1 MSGSNPLKSYS
12 LAVAQSDIPST
23 WMPDSRPRLANVS
36 SRRIVS
42 IASQSG
48 TVNAGQP
55 ILVALPYGM
64 GAGFLCSGS
73 AYVKFTVNVTQGAV
87 ATTGWAFKQSG
98 SASSIFQRVSAIL
111 SGQQAEV
118 IHNYGALYNSLL
130 LHATNGEYLN
140 NDAGVHDAI
149 TQDLFL
155 QAGGSSITVCVPV
168 GLGCLNAK
176 QHLPLFL
183 LNGAQFQFDLN
194 AIAQALTQIGVGA
207 TAAGVI
213 SNYTVSAF
221 SMVFEQLVCEPQ
233 YEMSVKGMLAQG
245 RIYQMPIDT
254 WYNTRVANATSI
266 TQNIGLNSSSVR
278 CILWGAQTLQGAL
291 NVGHL
296 NSNGQ
301 SSCYVY
307 ADGQLVSNS
316 NLDTTASASESFV
329 EKDRCLNLM
338 FDTSR
343 TSSAP
348 TSATAGAP
356 VAGDL
361 LLTRITRA
369 NYLATAFLGGLS
381 LQREVM
387 DSQAFSFVG
396 TPVSQL
402 VFQWQGPGGATTGE
416 MFIFVALQQ
425 VLTIDAV
432 GSCNLI
438 R

>member
-23 WMPDSRPRLANVS
+23 WMPDSRPRLANVA

-73 AYVKFTVNVTQGAV
+73 AYVKFTISVTQTVGYS
-87 ATTGWAFKQSG
+87 WAFKQSG
-98 SASSIFQRVSAIL
+98 SGSSIFQRVSAIL

-118 IHNYGALYNSLL
+118 VHNYGALFNSLL
-130 LHATNGEYLN
+130 LHATNEVYLSGDAKIHDNVFPTAFN
-140 NDAGVHDAI
+140 N
-149 TQDLFL
+149 TQTLTV
-155 QAGGSSITVCVPV
+155 SIPI

-183 LNGAQFQFDLN
+183 LNGAQLQFDLN
-194 AIAQALTQIGVGA
+194 AIGQALTQGL
-207 TAAGVI
+207 AANAI
-213 SNYTVSAF
+213 SNYEISAF
-221 SMVFEQLVCEPQ
+221 SVNFEQLVCEPQ
-233 YEMSVKGMLAQG
+233 YEQSVKAMLAQG

-254 WYNTRVANATSI
+254 WYNTRVKQDGTV
-266 TQNIGLNSSSVR
+266 THNIGLNSSSVR
-278 CILWGAQTLQGAL
+278 AIMWGTQAEQSLTTA
-291 NVGHL
+291 GHL
-296 NSNGQ
+296 SNGGQ
-301 SSCYVY
+301 TSCYVY
-307 ADGQLVSNS
+307 ADGQLIHNS
-316 NLDTTASASESFV
+316 NLSEVSQQFC
-329 EKDRCLNLM
+329 EMNRCLNVM
-338 FDTSR
+338 FDTGR
-343 TSSAP
+343 TSSYPSVLTAAQAV
-348 TSATAGAP
+348 TGDITLANAVTLTAAQLRALYQSAG
-356 VAGDL
+356 
-361 LLTRITRA
+361 
-369 NYLATAFLGGLS
+369 YLGGLS
-381 LQREVM
+381 LQRESL
-387 DSQAFSFVG
+387 DNQAFSFVG
-396 TPVSQL
+396 TPVSQA
-402 VFQWQGPGGATTGE
+402 VFQWQGTTTTGE

>member
-1 MSGSNPLKSYS
+1 MSGSNALKSYS
-12 LAVAQSDIPST
+12 LSVATSDIPST
-23 WMPDSRPRLANVS
+23 WMPDNRPRLANVA

-48 TVNAGQP
+48 TVGAGQP

-64 GAGFLCSGS
+64 GSGFLCSGS
-73 AYVKFTVNVTQGAV
+73 AYAKFTINVTQAV
-87 ATTGWAFKQSG
+87 GPNWAFKQSG
-98 SASSIFQRVSAIL
+98 SGSSVFQRVSAIL

-118 IHNYGALYNSLL
+118 VHNYGALYNSLL
-130 LHATNGEYLN
+130 LHATNKSYLE
-140 NDAGVHDAI
+140 NDAAIHDDVF
-149 TQDLFL
+149 TGFNVT
-155 QAGGSSITVCVPV
+155 SSLTVCVPI

-183 LNGAQFQFDLN
+183 LNGAQLQFDTN
-194 AIAQALTQIGVGA
+194 ALASALTQGDGNA
-207 TAAGVI
+207 I
-213 SNYTVSAF
+213 SDYTISAF
-221 SMVFEQLVCEPQ
+221 TVCFEQLVSEPQ
-233 YEMSVKGMLAQG
+233 YEQSVKVMLAQG

-278 CILWGAQTLQGAL
+278 CVLWGSQSSSATPLRNA
-291 NVGHL
+291 GHL
-296 NSNGQ
+296 SSGAQ

-307 ADGQLVSNS
+307 ADGALVHNAA
-316 NLDTTASASESFV
+316 LTAVDATDSGLPQCFAEMN
-329 EKDRCLNLM
+329 RCLNVM
-338 FDTSR
+338 FDTAR
-343 TSSAP
+343 TSVAPSA
-348 TSATAGAP
+348 STANA
-356 VAGDL
+356 VVGDL
-361 LLTRITRA
+361 TLANITRPLYVA
-369 NYLATAFLGGLS
+369 SAYLGGLS
-381 LQREVM
+381 LQRESL
-387 DSQAFSFVG
+387 DNQAFSFVG

-402 VFQWQGPGGATTGE
+402 VFQWAGAPAATGE

>member
-1 MSGSNPLKSYS
+1 MSGSNALKSYS

-73 AYVKFTVNVTQGAV
+73 AYVKFTVTVTQAV
-87 ATTGWAFKQSG
+87 AVSWAFKQSG

-118 IHNYGALYNSLL
+118 VHNYGALYNSLL

-140 NDAGVHDAI
+140 NDAGVHDSI
-149 TQDLFL
+149 TQAPITD
-155 QAGGSSITVCVPV
+155 ATITVCVPV

-194 AIAQALTQIGVGA
+194 AIAQAITNI
-207 TAAGVI
+207 TAANANPP
-213 SNYTVSAF
+213 SNYAVSNF
-221 SMVFEQLVCEPQ
+221 SLCFEQLVCEPQ
-233 YEMSVKGMLAQG
+233 YELSVKAMLAQG

-278 CILWGAQTLQGAL
+278 CILWGAQTLQGLPLA
-291 NVGHL
+291 GHL

-348 TSATAGAP
+348 TAATAAQA
-356 VAGDL
+356 VANDM

-369 NYLATAFLGGLS
+369 NYLTTAFLGGLS
-381 LQREVM
+381 LQRETM

-402 VFQWQGPGGATTGE
+402 VFQWQGPGGVSTGE
-416 MFIFVALQQ
+416 LFLFVAIQQ

-432 GSCNLI
+432 GSTNII

>member
-1 MSGSNPLKSYS
+1 MSGSNPLKSYTLS
-12 LAVAQSDIPST
+12 VAQSDIPST
-23 WMPDSRPRLANVS
+23 WMPDSRPRLANVA
-36 SRRIVS
+36 SRRIVQ

-73 AYVKFTVNVTQGAV
+73 AYAKFSIKVSQDV
-87 ATTGWAFKQSG
+87 AMSWAFKQSG
-98 SASSIFQRVSAIL
+98 SGSSIFQRVSAVL

-130 LHATNGEYLN
+130 LHATNQNYLAS
-140 NDAGVHDAI
+140 DAKVHDQVFPGAFYTVGQI
-149 TQDLFL
+149 N
-155 QAGGSSITVCVPV
+155 GGADTGVITVSVPI

-183 LNGAQFQFDLN
+183 LNGSQLQFDLN
-194 AIAQALTQIGVGA
+194 SIAAALT
-207 TAAGVI
+207 AGSGNAITNYAI
-213 SNYTVSAF
+213 SDF
-221 SMVFEQLVCEPQ
+221 SICFEQLVCEPQ
-233 YEMSVKGMLAQG
+233 YEQSVKAMLAQG

-278 CILWGAQTLQGAL
+278 CVLWGAQPVQGLTNA
-291 NVGHL
+291 GHL
-296 NSNGQ
+296 TSGGQ
-301 SSCYVY
+301 TSCYVY
-307 ADGQLVSNS
+307 ADGQLIHNANLSEVSQQFAEMN
-316 NLDTTASASESFV
+316 
-329 EKDRCLNLM
+329 RCLNVM

-348 TSATAGAP
+348 SANNAVAVGA
-356 VAGDL
+356 DL
-361 LLTRITRA
+361 TLTTLTRTLYGSGA
-369 NYLATAFLGGLS
+369 YLGGLS
-381 LQREVM
+381 LQRESL
-387 DSQAFSFVG
+387 DNAAFSFVG

-402 VFQWQGPGGATTGE
+402 VFQWQGTATTGE
-416 MFIFVALQQ
+416 MFLFVALQQ
-425 VLTIDAV
+425 VMTIDAV
-432 GSCNLI
+432 GSVNLI

>member
-1 MSGSNPLKSYS
+1 MSGQQPLKAYS
-12 LAVAQSDIPST
+12 LSVAQSDIPST
-23 WMPDSRPRLANVS
+23 WMPDSRPRLANVA

-64 GAGFLCSGS
+64 GSGFLCSGS
-73 AYVKFTVNVTQGAV
+73 AYVKFTVTPTQAN
-87 ATTGWAFKQSG
+87 ARSWAFKQSG
-98 SASSIFQRVSAIL
+98 SGSSVFQRVSAIL

-118 IHNYGALYNSLL
+118 IHNYGSLYNSLL
-130 LHATNGEYLN
+130 LHATNRNYLES
-140 NDAGVHDAI
+140 DAKVHDI
-149 TQDLFL
+149 VFPGDVLTVD
-155 QAGGSSITVCVPV
+155 SYTVSIPI

-183 LNGAQFQFDLN
+183 LNGAQLQFDTN
-194 AIAQALTQIGVGA
+194 AVAQALTQGSADAITNYA
-207 TAAGVI
+207 I
-213 SNYTVSAF
+213 SDF
-221 SMVFEQLVCEPQ
+221 SVNFEQLVCEPQ
-233 YEMSVKGMLAQG
+233 YEQSVKAMLAQG

-254 WYNTRVANATSI
+254 WYNTRVAQATSI

-278 CILWGAQTLQGAL
+278 AILWGTQPTQTAR
-291 NVGHL
+291 NAGHL
-296 NSNGQ
+296 SNGGQ
-301 SSCYVY
+301 TSCYVY
-307 ADGQLVSNS
+307 ADGQLIHNS
-316 NLDTTASASESFV
+316 NLSEPSQQFV
-329 EKDRCLNLM
+329 EANRCLNVM

-348 TSATAGAP
+348 SAVNANA

-361 LLTRITRA
+361 TLAPLTRTLYA
-369 NYLATAFLGGLS
+369 SCAYLGGLS
-381 LQREVM
+381 LQRESL
-387 DSQAFSFVG
+387 DNGSFSFVG

-402 VFQWQGPGGATTGE
+402 VFQWQGSVTTGE
-416 MFIFVALQQ
+416 MFMFVALQQ

>member
-12 LAVAQSDIPST
+12 LSVAQSDIPST
-23 WMPDSRPRLANVS
+23 WMPDSRPRLANVA

-64 GAGFLCSGS
+64 GSGFLCSGS
-73 AYVKFTVNVTQGAV
+73 AYAKFKLTVTQTAGAV
-87 ATTGWAFKQSG
+87 ANSWAFKQSG
-98 SASSIFQRVSAIL
+98 SGSSVFQRISAIL

-118 IHNYGALYNSLL
+118 VHNYGALYNSLL
-130 LHATNGEYLN
+130 QHATNQTYLQS
-140 NDAGVHDAI
+140 DARVHDSVGVR
-149 TQDLFL
+149 
-155 QAGGSSITVCVPV
+155 QATSSATVCVPL

-183 LNGAQFQFDLN
+183 LNGSQLQFDTN
-194 AIAQALTQIGVGA
+194 SIAAAITQLADSGA
-207 TAAGVI
+207 VTNYAI
-213 SNYTVSAF
+213 SEF
-221 SMVFEQLVCEPQ
+221 SVCFEQLVCEPQ
-233 YEMSVKGMLAQG
+233 YEQSVKAMLAQG

-254 WYNTRVANATSI
+254 WFNTRVANATSI

-278 CILWGAQTLQGAL
+278 CILWGSQPVQTAVSAGQLTSA
-291 NVGHL
+291 V
-296 NSNGQ
+296 Q
-301 SSCYVY
+301 SSCFIY
-307 ADGQLVSNS
+307 ADGQLVHNA
-316 NLDTTASASESFV
+316 NLNTDEATGGSLAQSFA
-329 EKDRCLNLM
+329 EMNRCLNVM

-348 TSATAGAP
+348 TSVTAAA
-356 VAGDL
+356 VLADL
-361 LLTRITRA
+361 PIVPITRA
-369 NYLATAFLGGLS
+369 LYAEGAFLGGLS
-381 LQREVM
+381 LQRESI
-387 DSQAFSFVG
+387 DNQSFSFVG

-402 VFQWQGPGGATTGE
+402 VFQWAGTPPGNTGE

>member
-73 AYVKFTVNVTQGAV
+73 AYIKFTVTVTQAV
-87 ATTGWAFKQSG
+87 AFSWAFKQSG

-118 IHNYGALYNSLL
+118 VHNYGALYNSLL
-130 LHATNGEYLN
+130 LNATNGEYLN

-149 TQDLFL
+149 TQAPLTD
-155 QAGGSSITVCVPV
+155 ASITVCVPV

-194 AIAQALTQIGVGA
+194 AIAQAITNI
-207 TAAGVI
+207 TAGNANPP
-213 SNYTVSAF
+213 SNYAVSNF
-221 SMVFEQLVCEPQ
+221 SLVFEQLVCEPQ

-254 WYNTRVANATSI
+254 WYNTRVANSTSI

-278 CILWGAQTLQGAL
+278 CVLWGAQTLQGLPLA
-291 NVGHL
+291 GHL
-296 NSNGQ
+296 NNNAQ

-348 TSATAGAP
+348 TSATALQA
-356 VAGDL
+356 VANDM

-369 NYLATAFLGGLS
+369 NYLTTAFLGGLS
-381 LQREVM
+381 LQREVL

-402 VFQWQGPGGATTGE
+402 VFQWQGPGGVATGE

>member
-12 LAVAQSDIPST
+12 LSVAQSDIPST
-23 WMPDSRPRLANVS
+23 WMPDSRPRLANVA

-73 AYVKFTVNVTQGAV
+73 AYVKFTISITQAV
-87 ATTGWAFKQSG
+87 GYSWAFKQSG
-98 SASSIFQRVSAIL
+98 SGSSIFQRVSAIL

-118 IHNYGALYNSLL
+118 VHNYGALYNSLL
-130 LHATNGEYLN
+130 LHATNKNYLES
-140 NDAGVHDAI
+140 DAGVHDDVFSGGFNA
-149 TQDLFL
+149 TQTLTV
-155 QAGGSSITVCVPV
+155 SIPI

-183 LNGAQFQFDLN
+183 LNGAQLQFDTN
-194 AIAQALTQIGVGA
+194 AIAQALTQGSANAITNYA
-207 TAAGVI
+207 I
-213 SNYTVSAF
+213 SDF
-221 SMVFEQLVCEPQ
+221 SVCFEQLVCEPQ
-233 YEMSVKGMLAQG
+233 YEQSVKAMLAQG

-254 WYNTRVANATSI
+254 WYNTRVASSTSI

-278 CILWGAQTLQGAL
+278 SVLWGCQQTQTIRNA
-291 NVGHL
+291 GHL
-296 NSNGQ
+296 TDGGQ
-301 SSCYVY
+301 TSCYVY
-307 ADGQLVSNS
+307 ADGQLVHNS
-316 NLDTTASASESFV
+316 NLSEISQQFC
-329 EKDRCLNLM
+329 EMNRCLNVM

-348 TSATAGAP
+348 DVYLYNADATAPDMTLAP
-356 VAGDL
+356 
-361 LLTRITRA
+361 LTRVRYA
-369 NYLATAFLGGLS
+369 SGAYLGGLS
-381 LQREVM
+381 LQRESL
-387 DSQAFSFVG
+387 DNQAFSFVG
-396 TPVSQL
+396 TPVSQA
-402 VFQWQGPGGATTGE
+402 VFQWQGTATTGE

-425 VLTIDAV
+425 VLTVDAV
-432 GSCNLI
+432 GSVNLI

>member
-64 GAGFLCSGS
+64 GSGFLCSGS
-73 AYVKFTVNVTQGAV
+73 AYVKFTVTVTQAV
-87 ATTGWAFKQSG
+87 AFSWAFKQSG

-140 NDAGVHDAI
+140 NDAGVHDSL
-149 TQDLFL
+149 TQAPLTN
-155 QAGGSSITVCVPV
+155 ASITVCVPI

-194 AIAQALTQIGVGA
+194 AIGQAITNI
-207 TAAGVI
+207 TAANANPP
-213 SNYTVSAF
+213 SNYAVSNF
-221 SMVFEQLVCEPQ
+221 SLVFEQLVCEPQ
-233 YEMSVKGMLAQG
+233 YEMSVKAMLAQG

-278 CILWGAQTLQGAL
+278 CILWGAQTLNGLPVA
-291 NVGHL
+291 GHL

-301 SSCYVY
+301 SSCFVY

-316 NLDTTASASESFV
+316 NLDTTTDSSESFV

-343 TSSAP
+343 TSVAP
-348 TSATAGAP
+348 TAATGGQA
-356 VAGDL
+356 VANDL
-361 LLTRITRA
+361 LLTRISRA
-369 NYLATAFLGGLS
+369 NYLSTSFLGGLS
-381 LQREVM
+381 LQRETM

-402 VFQWQGPGGATTGE
+402 VFQQQCPGGVSTGE
-416 MFIFVALQQ
+416 MFLFVALQQ

-432 GSCNLI
+432 GSCNII

>member
-12 LAVAQSDIPST
+12 LSVAQSDIPST

-36 SRRIVS
+36 SRRIVQ

-64 GAGFLCSGS
+64 GSGFLCSGS
-73 AYVKFTVNVTQGAV
+73 AYVKFTISVTQAV
-87 ATTGWAFKQSG
+87 AYSWAFKQSG
-98 SASSIFQRVSAIL
+98 SGSSIFQRISAIL

-118 IHNYGALYNSLL
+118 EHNYGALYNSLL
-130 LHATNGEYLN
+130 LHATNRNYLES
-140 NDAGVHDAI
+140 DGAVHD
-149 TQDLFL
+149 DLF
-155 QAGGSSITVCVPV
+155 GGAFNTAQTLTVSVPI

-183 LNGAQFQFDLN
+183 LNGAQLQFDTN
-194 AIAQALTQIGVGA
+194 AIAAALTQGSADAITNYA
-207 TAAGVI
+207 I
-213 SNYTVSAF
+213 SDFV
-221 SMVFEQLVCEPQ
+221 VCFEQLVCEPQ
-233 YEMSVKGMLAQG
+233 YEQSVKAMLAQG

-254 WYNTRVANATSI
+254 WYNTRVASSTSI

-278 CILWGAQTLQGAL
+278 AVLWGCQPTQTAR
-291 NVGHL
+291 NAGHL
-296 NSNGQ
+296 SDGGQ
-301 SSCYVY
+301 TSCYVY
-307 ADGQLVSNS
+307 ADGQLVHNS
-316 NLDTTASASESFV
+316 NLSEVSQQFC
-329 EKDRCLNLM
+329 EMNRCLNVM

-348 TSATAGAP
+348 SASTANA
-356 VAGDL
+356 VVGDITL
-361 LLTRITRA
+361 SPLTRA
-369 NYLATAFLGGLS
+369 LYSNGAYLGGLS
-381 LQREVM
+381 LQRESL
-387 DSQAFSFVG
+387 DNQAFSFVG

-402 VFQWQGPGGATTGE
+402 VFQFQGTASTGE
-416 MFIFVALQQ
+416 MFVFVALQQ

-432 GSCNLI
+432 GSVNLI

>member
-73 AYVKFTVNVTQGAV
+73 AYAKFTITVTQAGA
-87 ATTGWAFKQSG
+87 GPYSWAFKQSG
-98 SASSIFQRVSAIL
+98 SGSSIFQRASAIL

-118 IHNYGALYNSLL
+118 VHNYGALYNSLL
-130 LHATNGEYLN
+130 LHATNKNYLES
-140 NDAGVHDAI
+140 DAKVHDAVGMAQ
-149 TQDLFL
+149 TALVT
-155 QAGGSSITVCVPV
+155 TVCVPI

-183 LNGAQFQFDLN
+183 LNGAQLQFDTN
-194 AIAQALTQIGVGA
+194 ALSYALTQFGGDAVTDYSI
-207 TAAGVI
+207 
-213 SNYTVSAF
+213 SAF
-221 SMVFEQLVCEPQ
+221 SINFEQLVCEPQ
-233 YEMSVKGMLAQG
+233 YEMSVKAMLAQG

-278 CILWGAQTLQGAL
+278 CILWGSQPVQTVVSAGNLTSA
-291 NVGHL
+291 V
-296 NSNGQ
+296 Q
-301 SSCYVY
+301 SSCFVY
-307 ADGQLVSNS
+307 ADGQLVHNA
-316 NLDTTASASESFV
+316 NLSDISQQYTEMN
-329 EKDRCLNLM
+329 RCLNVM

-343 TSSAP
+343 TSSSP
-348 TSATAGAP
+348 TATAAP
-356 VAGDL
+356 AAA
-361 LLTRITRA
+361 A
-369 NYLATAFLGGLS
+369 NMPLAALDRTLYASSAYLGGLS
-381 LQREVM
+381 LQREVL

-402 VFQWQGPGGATTGE
+402 VFQWQGTPPGNTGE

-432 GSCNLI
+432 GSVNLI

>member
-12 LAVAQSDIPST
+12 LSVAQSDIPST
-23 WMPDSRPRLANVS
+23 WMPDSRPRLANVA
-36 SRRIVS
+36 SRRIVQ

-48 TVNAGQP
+48 SVNAGQP

-73 AYVKFTVNVTQGAV
+73 AYAKFTITV
-87 ATTGWAFKQSG
+87 AQDVGFSWKFKQSG
-98 SASSIFQRVSAIL
+98 SGSSVFQRVSAIL

-130 LHATNGEYLN
+130 LHATNNQYLTS
-140 NDAGVHDAI
+140 DARVHD
-149 TQDLFL
+149 DV
-155 QAGGSSITVCVPV
+155 GGSSFNTDASFTVCVPI

-176 QHLPLFL
+176 QHLGLFL
-183 LNGAQFQFDLN
+183 LNGAQLQFDTNAVATALIQGSGN
-194 AIAQALTQIGVGA
+194 AIT
-207 TAAGVI
+207 
-213 SNYTVSAF
+213 NYTISSF
-221 SMVFEQLVCEPQ
+221 SVNFEQLVCEPQ
-233 YEMSVKGMLAQG
+233 YEQSVKAMLAQG

-254 WYNTRVANATSI
+254 WYNTRVANSSSI

-278 CILWGAQTLQGAL
+278 CILWGSQPVQTLRNAGNLTSGA
-291 NVGHL
+291 
-296 NSNGQ
+296 Q

-307 ADGQLVSNS
+307 ADGQLVHNAA
-316 NLDTTASASESFV
+316 LTAVNAADAGVSQTYTEMN
-329 EKDRCLNLM
+329 RCLNVM

-348 TSATAGAP
+348 SGAGADSI
-356 VAGDL
+356 AADL
-361 LLTRITRA
+361 PLIPLTRTL
-369 NYLATAFLGGLS
+369 YLQSAFLGGLS
-381 LQREVM
+381 LQRESL
-387 DSQAFSFVG
+387 DNQAFSFVG

-402 VFQWQGPGGATTGE
+402 VFQWQGTPPGNTGE

-432 GSCNLI
+432 GSVNLI

>member
-48 TVNAGQP
+48 TVSAGQP

-64 GAGFLCSGS
+64 GSGFLCSGS
-73 AYVKFTVNVTQGAV
+73 AYAKFTITVTQAGGTAW
-87 ATTGWAFKQSG
+87 GFKQSG
-98 SASSIFQRVSAIL
+98 SGSSIFQRISAIL

-118 IHNYGALYNSLL
+118 VHNYGALYNSLL
-130 LHATNGEYLN
+130 LHATNKTYLDS
-140 NDAGVHDAI
+140 DAKVHDAVGVVQ
-149 TQDLFL
+149 T
-155 QAGGSSITVCVPV
+155 ATTATVCVPI

-176 QHLPLFL
+176 QHLASFL
-183 LNGAQFQFDLN
+183 LNGSQLQFDTN
-194 AIAQALTQIGVGA
+194 AVAYALTQFAEGGA
-207 TAAGVI
+207 VTDYSI
-213 SNYTVSAF
+213 SAF
-221 SMVFEQLVCEPQ
+221 SVNFEQLVCEPQ
-233 YEMSVKGMLAQG
+233 YEMSVKAMLAQG

-254 WYNTRVANATSI
+254 WYNTRVANAASI

-278 CILWGAQTLQGAL
+278 CILWGSQPVSTVVSAQNLTSGA
-291 NVGHL
+291 
-296 NSNGQ
+296 Q
-301 SSCYVY
+301 SSCFVY
-307 ADGQLVSNS
+307 ADGQLVHNA
-316 NLDTTASASESFV
+316 NLSDLSQQYTEMN
-329 EKDRCLNLM
+329 RCLNVM

-343 TSSAP
+343 TSSSPTATTAP
-348 TSATAGAP
+348 AASTDMPIVALNRTLYASSA
-356 VAGDL
+356 
-361 LLTRITRA
+361 
-369 NYLATAFLGGLS
+369 YLGGLS
-381 LQREVM
+381 LQREVL

-402 VFQWQGPGGATTGE
+402 VFQWAGTPPGNTGE

>member
-12 LAVAQSDIPST
+12 LSVAQSDIPST
-23 WMPDSRPRLANVS
+23 WMPDSRPRLANVA
-36 SRRIVS
+36 SRRIVQ

-64 GAGFLCSGS
+64 GSGFLCSGS
-73 AYVKFTVNVTQGAV
+73 AYVKFTISVTQAV
-87 ATTGWAFKQSG
+87 GYSWAFKQSG
-98 SASSIFQRVSAIL
+98 SGSSIFQRVSAIL

-118 IHNYGALYNSLL
+118 VHNYGALYNSLL
-130 LHATNGEYLN
+130 LHATNKTYLES
-140 NDAGVHDAI
+140 DAQVHD
-149 TQDLFL
+149 DVFS
-155 QAGGSSITVCVPV
+155 GGFNGAQTLTVSIPI

-183 LNGAQFQFDLN
+183 LNGAQLQFDTN
-194 AIAQALTQIGVGA
+194 AIAQALVQGSANAITNYA
-207 TAAGVI
+207 I
-213 SNYTVSAF
+213 SDF
-221 SMVFEQLVCEPQ
+221 SVVFEQLVCEPQ
-233 YEMSVKGMLAQG
+233 YEQSVKAMLAQG

-254 WYNTRVANATSI
+254 WYNTRVASATSI

-278 CILWGAQTLQGAL
+278 AVLWACQQNQTIRNA
-291 NVGHL
+291 GHTTDG
-296 NSNGQ
+296 GQ
-301 SSCYVY
+301 TSCYVY
-307 ADGQLVSNS
+307 ADGQLIHNS
-316 NLDTTASASESFV
+316 NLSEVSQQYV
-329 EKDRCLNLM
+329 EMNRCLNLM

-348 TSATAGAP
+348 DAYLYSADATVPDVTLAPLNRVRYASGA
-356 VAGDL
+356 
-361 LLTRITRA
+361 
-369 NYLATAFLGGLS
+369 YLGGLS
-381 LQREVM
+381 LQRESL
-387 DSQAFSFVG
+387 DNQAFSFVG
-396 TPVSQL
+396 TPVSQA
-402 VFQWQGPGGATTGE
+402 VFQWQGSATTGE